1 MTNSAEQERLEA
13 LYNLGL
19 LDTPASENFDR
30 ITRMASKIFNL
41 PIAAV
46 SLTDVDRQ
54 WFKSR
59 VGVDHNSIPR
69 DRAPCA
75 QVAECKDLLVIPD
88 MAEDSCYRES
98 VLGKSGIRFYAGAP
112 LITREG
118 HGLGALCVLGTEP
131 RTATEEELSGLR
143 DLAAMVMSQIELQ
156 HSIGRIDPISG
167 LPNRV
172 QFFDD
177 LSDLVLDDASGLQR
191 FAVLVDLADST
202 QIDTLARVM
211 GPAHVDTCIR
221 EAGRIIRSSLGNGKT
236 TYHVSSTQFAF
247 VAPKGVRKQKYLA
260 RLGAMLTQIEAGL
273 SLRFMMTPVMGVA
286 PFIARKISPAEL
298 LQELNSAAQ
307 DARGT
312 ETRVS
317 LFSASSHAK
326 HERAFRLLEDFGL
339 ALESNDQ
346 LSVVFQPRMDLAS
359 GRCVA
364 AEVLLRWR
372 HPDFGA
378 VSPGEFVAIIE
389 HSPHVRK
396 MTAWVLDAAL
406 RQTRAW
412 KDNGLNMPL
421 SVNVSAANLEEEDFA
436 EQVVLALLRHEIPVE
451 MLELEVTESSIMKD
465 AAKAMDKLRSLAEAG
480 IRLSIDDFGTGYS
493 SLSYL
498 QLLPATV
505 VKIDQSF
512 IRTLEDGTRERNLVR
527 SMISLSHDL
536 GYRVVAEGVETR
548 EARDILAA
556 IHCDEAQGYLFA
568 KPLKPRE
575 FERWHD
581 SQQKSLDAATGNARQ
596 PA

>member
-1 MTNSAEQERLEA
+1 MTNSTEQERLEA

-59 VGVDHNSIPR
+59 VGVDHDSIPR

-75 QVAECKDLLVIPD
+75 QVAESKDLLVIPD
-88 MAEDSCYRES
+88 MAGDSCYRES

-191 FAVLVDLADST
+191 FAVLVDLADSA

-221 EAGRIIRSSLGNGKT
+221 EAGRIIRLSLGHART

-247 VAPKGVRKQKYLA
+247 IAPKAVRKQKYLA
-260 RLGAMLTQIEAGL
+260 RLGVMLAQIEAGL
-273 SLRFMMTPVMGVA
+273 SLRFVMTPVMGVA
-286 PFIARKISPAEL
+286 PFIARKIIPAEL
-298 LQELNSAAQ
+298 LQQLNSAAQ
-307 DARGT
+307 DARST
-312 ETRVS
+312 EARVS

-326 HERAFRLLEDFGL
+326 HERAFRLLEDFGT
-339 ALESNDQ
+339 ALDSDNQ
-346 LSVVFQPRMDLAS
+346 LSVVFQPRIDLAS

-378 VSPGEFVAIIE
+378 VSPGEFVAIVE

-412 KDNGLNMPL
+412 KNTGLHMPL

-436 EQVVLALLRHEIPVE
+436 EQVGLALRRHEISVE

-465 AAKAMDKLRSLAEAG
+465 AAKAMEKLRSLAEAG

-505 VKIDQSF
+505 VKIDRSF
-512 IRTLEDGTRERNLVR
+512 IRNLEDGTRERNLVR

-548 EARDILAA
+548 KARDILAG

-581 SQQKSLDAATGNARQ
+581 SQQKSLAATGDTYRSA
-596 PA
+596 